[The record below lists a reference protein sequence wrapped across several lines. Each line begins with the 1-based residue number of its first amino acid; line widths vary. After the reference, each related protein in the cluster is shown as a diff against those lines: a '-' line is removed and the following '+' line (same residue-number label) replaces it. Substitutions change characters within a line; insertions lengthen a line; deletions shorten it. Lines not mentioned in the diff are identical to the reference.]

1 LTNQRGFTL
10 LELLVSLAIAA
21 ILIAAEVAPFQR
33 TILSRDRA
41 ERVMD
46 QTSGARL
53 TLQRLAEEMS
63 GALPLNRGE
72 ALKSREDLAFR
83 LLDRTLDQPSS
94 EVAFA
99 TSNAQRVQGGARDP
113 VQMVRYFVEP
123 VPFAEATATG
133 SRTLRLV
140 KEQWP
145 SVAAPGAEPLRIPV
159 LDGIVRFRVRVR
171 PPGSD
176 EWLETWS
183 ATGDAA
189 GRIPRAV
196 ELEVAVD
203 DGSRAPPIYR
213 LAIPLPLGASS

>member
-1 LTNQRGFTL
+1 MTNERGFTL

-63 GALPLNRGE
+63 GALPLT
-72 ALKSREDLAFR
+72 REDLAFR

-145 SVAAPGAEPLRIPV
+145 SVAAPGVEPLRIPV

>member
-1 LTNQRGFTL
+1 LTNERGFTL

-63 GALPLNRGE
+63 GALPLT
-72 ALKSREDLAFR
+72 REDLAFR

-123 VPFAEATATG
+123 VPFAETTATG

-145 SVAAPGAEPLRIPV
+145 SVAAPGVEPLRIPV

>member
-1 LTNQRGFTL
+1 LTNERGFTL

-33 TILSRDRA
+33 TLVSRDRA

-63 GALPLNRGE
+63 GALPLT
-72 ALKSREDLAFR
+72 REDLAFR

-94 EVAFA
+94 EVTFA

-113 VQMVRYFVEP
+113 VQMVRYLVEP
-123 VPFAEATATG
+123 VPFAEATAAG
-133 SRTLRLV
+133 SRPLRLV

-145 SVAAPGAEPLRIPV
+145 SVAAPGVEPLRIPV
-159 LDGIVRFRVRVR
+159 LDGVVRFRVRVR
-171 PPGSD
+171 PPGTD

-189 GRIPRAV
+189 NRIPRAV
-196 ELEVAVD
+196 ELEIAID

-213 LAIPLPLGASS
+213 LAIPLPRGASS

>member
-1 LTNQRGFTL
+1 MTNERGFTL

-33 TILSRDRA
+33 TLVSRDRA

-63 GALPLNRGE
+63 GALPLT
-72 ALKSREDLAFR
+72 REDPRPTPRPDPRPAFER
-83 LLDRTLDQPSS
+83 VT
-94 EVAFA
+94 FA

-123 VPFAEATATG
+123 VPFAEAAAAG

-145 SVAAPGAEPLRIPV
+145 SVAAPGVEPLRIPV
-159 LDGIVRFRVRVR
+159 LDGVVRFRVRVR
-171 PPGSD
+171 PPGTD
-176 EWLETWS
+176 EWLETWT

-189 GRIPRAV
+189 NRIPRAV
-196 ELEVAVD
+196 ELEIAID
-203 DGSRAPPIYR
+203 DGSRAPTIYR
-213 LAIPLPLGASS
+213 LAIPLPRGASS